1 MKPLAFPRAEAFRRW
16 LEQHHAAA
24 SDVLVAFHRKHSGR
38 GGLTYAEALDE
49 ALCFGWIDGVR
60 KGLDENRYTIRFSP
74 RKPRSIWSRV
84 NIAHVERLTQAGR
97 MHPAGLAAFAART
110 KARSGVY
117 SFENRPAE
125 LPPALAKIF
134 RQEPRAWAFFQ
145 QQPPGYRKTVTWW
158 VVSAKQDATQQ
169 RRLARLIGE
178 SAAGRR
184 LDLMAPYGRG

>member
-1 MKPLAFPRAEAFRRW
+1 MKPLTFPRAEAFRRW
-16 LEQHHAAA
+16 LEQHHATA

-38 GGLTYAEALDE
+38 GGLTYAEALDD

-84 NIAHVERLTQAGR
+84 NIAHVERLTKAGR

-110 KARSGVY
+110 NARSGVY

-145 QQPPGYRKTVTWW
+145 QQPPGYRKTTTWW